1 MTTTNTTSRKFTKKT
16 LGLILS
22 LVFILG
28 TVFCVPLSAS
38 ASSTVST
45 RNQITYA
52 DPNLTN
58 ESVYGTI
65 EISDFVK
72 GVTKASQVKNV
83 KVSSSE
89 IYYKVTDNAYTVK
102 DGPVILLR
110 AIPSFRGTAK
120 ISFQVG
126 KKTYSTNFTVK
137 NYVNPAVT
145 FKVGSKNYKQQANYT
160 DLIRGM
166 SDGNHIYI
174 KAKTGWAVTNVS
186 TYSRTAVL
194 SSRTMYAKVVN
205 MSVNSISHIGVT
217 FTNQKDGSQITLHYY
232 NGK

>member
-1 MTTTNTTSRKFTKKT
+1 MTNSNTTSRKFTKKT

-38 ASSTVST
+38 ASTAVST
-45 RNQITYA
+45 KNQIVYS
-52 DPNLTN
+52 DPNYTN
-58 ESVYGTI
+58 EFVYGTLDV
-65 EISDFVK
+65 SDFVK
-72 GVTKASQVKNV
+72 GVTKASQIKNV
-83 KVSSSE
+83 RVSSNE
-89 IYYKVTDNAYTVK
+89 IYYKIPNNTAAN
-102 DGPVILLR
+102 GLQIILR
-110 AIPSFRGTAK
+110 ANPSFRGTAK

-137 NYVNPAVT
+137 EYVNPAVT
-145 FKVGSKNYKQQANYT
+145 FKVGSKNYNQQANYA
-160 DLIRGM
+160 DVIRGM
-166 SDGNHIYI
+166 SDGKHIYI

-186 TYSRTAVL
+186 TYSSTAVL
-194 SSRTMYAKVVN
+194 SSTTMSSKVVS
-205 MSVNSISHIGVT
+205 MSVNTTYHIGVT